1 MYQISGLV
9 HQITLGKPKSADRL
23 YGIFYN
29 CMDKQNK
36 LKELQENLAID
47 LVHLEENNSL
57 SEQQMDSITDAYS
70 KVYDIVTEL
79 NKS

>member
-1 MYQISGLV
+1 MV

-23 YGIFYN
+23 YCIFYD
-29 CMDKQNK
+29 CMYKQYK
-36 LKELQENLAID
+36 LIELQENLAID

>member
-1 MYQISGLV
+1 
-9 HQITLGKPKSADRL
+9 
-23 YGIFYN
+23 
-29 CMDKQNK
+29 MDKQNK

>member
-1 MYQISGLV
+1 MISNDN
-9 HQITLGKPKSADRL
+9 K
-23 YGIFYN
+23 F
-29 CMDKQNK
+29 DK
-36 LKELQENLAID
+36 LQENLAKD
-47 LVHLEENNSL
+47 LVQLEENESL